1 MPTPTYQNSAACGE
15 RAHRTFEQ
23 TLAWI
28 ADRNLDRINT
38 TYRGWRNRYYAH
50 PQLPDWRSK
59 PPLIWDWRSPV
70 DELDGAAQAL
80 RRMCENSALH
90 GTGREGAG
98 APRREI
104 APLRWLDLML
114 VDIAA
119 VTAGPQLY
127 DVDASALAIMDGR
140 AEPIFH
146 DVFFYT
152 AEPVRV
158 VAAPEPVMPGP
169 VMPGPIVPKATPL
182 MVAPTPELLK
192 EITAAYRELSGRVQ
206 NKVEADKLV
215 EAKFGE
221 LSEDTR
227 EMARGAAHFS
237 GIMGRPRKK

>member
-1 MPTPTYQNSAACGE
+1 VSGE
-15 RAHRTFEQ
+15 GVHWTLKQ

-28 ADRNLDRINT
+28 ADRNLDRVNT
-38 TYRGWRNRYYAH
+38 AYREWRNRYYEY

-80 RRMCENSALH
+80 RRKCENGALH

-146 DVFFYT
+146 DVFFYI

-158 VAAPEPVMPGP
+158 VAAPEP

-192 EITAAYRELSGRVQ
+192 EITATYRELSGRVQ

>member
-1 MPTPTYQNSAACGE
+1 MDAFDAYPNYQNRAVSGE
-15 RAHRTFEQ
+15 RAHWTFEQ

-28 ADRNLDRINT
+28 ADRNLDQVNT
-38 TYRGWRNRYYAH
+38 TYRGWRNRYYEY
-50 PQLPDWRSK
+50 PQLSDWRSK

-80 RRMCENSALH
+80 RRECENSALH

-119 VTAGPQLY
+119 VTDGPQLY
-127 DVDASALAIMDGR
+127 DINAGPLAIMDGR

-146 DVFFYT
+146 DVLFYI

-221 LSEDTR
+221 LLKTR
-227 EMARGAAHFS
+227 ARWRAA
-237 GIMGRPRKK
+237 RPISAE